1 MFNFFWIEKKFSVA
15 ILHLLFYYRSYAAVM
30 EALVQLISEENSVCN
45 S

>member
-1 MFNFFWIEKKFSVA
+1 MYNFFLIEEKFSVA
-15 ILHLLFYYRSYAAVM
+15 IVLLLFYYRSYAAVM